1 MKITKEKWNSKAYR
15 WISVI
20 MVLLLVLAPV
30 GVFGVKVKVKAENQT
45 LTGSNFTLEPSV
57 YAGYYTIS
65 YSQGGTNIMHSMSSS
80 ASDTITIVPEGDSA
94 TLTIDDEGSSGI
106 QLSSS
111 SIVCSD
117 GINVVFENGSTAS
130 FSGFTA
136 SGSVNLG
143 TSGVLEVYTANLN
156 NTTGGSIVVTGGN
169 NRPGNLKLTG
179 TNTDVVVSVS
189 ESNMNAVISSEGNF
203 TLNVE
208 GVRKSVTG
216 PANEKV
222 GELMGY
228 YPTID
233 DLSGKDFYVGAEY
246 NLANYAHFPEGY
258 TSDQFRFDYL
268 LSASIIGQTMPTA
281 PGNYEVIVT
290 GPSGSSSPCS
300 FTVKY
305 LSAEDV
311 EDFEVSEV
319 DENGY
324 VYVYAPNGWAIS
336 KDNEIYSP
344 SLRFT
349 EAELYPEEGMFNE
362 SLNVYVKITSGEHN
376 GARSDALSY
385 SDVAPGLDEVNF
397 HPEEVI
403 PNDDDEEEIIPD
415 DEEEEVVPEEEE
427 EKEEEKE
434 EEPKEEE
441 KKEEVKPADESGHSG
456 KTDNTSN
463 TTSVSKPS
471 PNITLTLDD
480 QLYGLSY
487 APSFKS
493 DSTGSVKYLYSV
505 AGENKFSETKPTE
518 PGKYI
523 CRVVQEGT
531 EKFGQGTKDVNFS
544 ILYLAA
550 PTDAYSISGKKGNN
564 GYYVSDVYLTAP
576 DGYSISLTLNG
587 TYEDKVQVSD
597 KTKYIYLKRKSD
609 GAMTDGIGIKE
620 GIKVDA
626 KAPVVS
632 GKATDVDGNEVA
644 LGGKIYTD
652 KVSFKM
658 ADEHLSKVTVN
669 GEEVTVKDGAADISL
684 DANNRHMV
692 YKISAEDEAGNI
704 FTFTVDVY
712 APWMESGVIP
722 AGVKVGLEAGST
734 YKLEDGEWATD
745 VDSTVYT
752 GGMDF
757 YVAEDMELTFIKVK

>member
-15 WISVI
+15 WIAVI

-45 LTGSNFTLEPSV
+45 LTGSNFVLKPSV
-57 YAGYYTIS
+57 YDGYEVIS
-65 YSQGGTNIMHSMSSS
+65 YSQGGTNIDHSMSSS

-94 TLTIDDEGSSGI
+94 TLTIDDEEGSGI
-106 QLSSS
+106 QLSSL

-156 NTTGGSIVVTGGN
+156 NTTGGSIVVMGGGN
-169 NRPGNLKLTG
+169 SPGNVKLTG
-179 TNTDVVVSVS
+179 TNTDVVVAVS
-189 ESNMNAVISSEGNF
+189 ESNMNTVISSEGNY
-203 TLNVE
+203 TLRVE
-208 GVRKSVTG
+208 NATKSVPG
-216 PANEKV
+216 PANAKV
-222 GELMGY
+222 GEIMGI
-228 YPTID
+228 YPSMD
-233 DLSGKDFYVGAEY
+233 DISGEKFYVGAEY
-246 NLANYAHFPEGY
+246 NLADYAHYPEESEPANYSFQYRLGTSIIDSGMPTEAGDYQVMIVGPDNMNSSAHSFSIIYLPAVELNVSEIDEEGYVTVSAPEGY
-258 TSDQFRFDYL
+258 AFSLDGEIFETSHRFSKDDL
-268 LSASIIGQTMPTA
+268 VVD
-281 PGNYEVIVT
+281 EV
-290 GPSGSSSPCS
+290 
-300 FTVKY
+300 FN
-305 LSAEDV
+305 EDV
-311 EDFEVSEV
+311 SFIIKKTGGDHDGAVSERTSYETV
-319 DENGY
+319 
-324 VYVYAPNGWAIS
+324 A
-336 KDNEIYSP
+336 P
-344 SLRFT
+344 SLPNVFV
-349 EAELYPEEGMFNE
+349 APEEDP
-362 SLNVYVKITSGEHN
+362 
-376 GARSDALSY
+376 A
-385 SDVAPGLDEVNF
+385 
-397 HPEEVI
+397 EEKPV
-403 PNDDDEEEIIPD
+403 EEEPA
-415 DEEEEVVPEEEE
+415 EEEPAEEEPTE
-427 EKEEEKE
+427 EEPKEEESK

-441 KKEEVKPADESGHSG
+441 KKEEFKPADESGHSG

-463 TTSVSKPS
+463 TTTVSKPS

-480 QLYGLSY
+480 QIYGLTY

-493 DSTGSVKYLYSV
+493 DSTGSVKYLYSK
-505 AGENKFSETKPTE
+505 AGENKFSEAKPTE
-518 PGKYI
+518 PGKYV
-523 CRVVQEGT
+523 CRALQEGT
-531 EKFGQGTKDVNFS
+531 DKFGQGTKDVNFS
-544 ILYLAA
+544 ILYLGA

-587 TYEDKVQVSD
+587 TYEDKVQVSSE

-644 LGGKIYTD
+644 LGGKIYSD

-669 GEEVTVKDGAADISL
+669 GEEVTVTDGAADISL

-692 YKISAEDEAGNI
+692 YKVSAEDEAGNI
-704 FTFTVDVY
+704 FTFTVNVY

-722 AGVKVGLEAGST
+722 AGVKVGLEAGSA

>member
-30 GVFGVKVKVKAENQT
+30 GIFGVKVSVKADDASY
-45 LTGSNFTLEPSV
+45 TGSSFTLV
-57 YAGYYTIS
+57 TGDNGYKLQMFRGEAANEVTLD
-65 YSQGGTNIMHSMSSS
+65 SS
-80 ASDTITIVPEGDSA
+80 ASGTITLSAPEGGATFTVSAANANLPNLNIICNEGVSVTFDSAADLTLNSFTVKDSINLGNSGILRVYSA
-94 TLTIDDEGSSGI
+94 TLNNTSAG
-106 QLSSS
+106 
-111 SIVCSD
+111 V
-117 GINVVFENGSTAS
+117 INV
-130 FSGFTA
+130 FSSQA
-136 SGSVNLG
+136 NRGSV
-143 TSGVLEVYTANLN
+143 
-156 NTTGGSIVVTGGN
+156 
-169 NRPGNLKLTG
+169 KLTG
-179 TNTDVVVSVS
+179 NNTDVTVSVS
-189 ESNMNAVISSEGNF
+189 DKYTQVSSEGSF
-203 TLNVE
+203 MLDIDNV
-208 GVRKSVTG
+208 GYPVTG
-216 PANEKV
+216 PANGYA
-222 GELMGY
+222 GELAGLF
-228 YPTID
+228 PTID
-233 DLSGKDFYVGAEY
+233 DISGETFYVGGTYDMNEY
-246 NLANYAHFPEGY
+246 THYPAGY
-258 TSDQFRFDYL
+258 TSDQFTFRYL
-268 LSASIIGQTMPTA
+268 LSSSVIGVEMPTV
-281 PGNYEVIVT
+281 PGTYEVLVT
-290 GPSGSSSPCS
+290 GPTDAGTSSPRT
-300 FTVKY
+300 FTISYFPGVD
-305 LSAEDV
+305 LDI
-311 EDFEVSEV
+311 SEV
-319 DENGY
+319 DEEGKVTVSAPAGY
-324 VYVYAPNGWAIS
+324 KIS
-336 KDNEIYSP
+336 LDNEIYDSYIKF
-344 SLRFT
+344 S
-349 EAELYPEEGMFNE
+349 EEQLYPEEGMFDE
-362 SLNVYVKITSGEHN
+362 TLQFYVRVTDGVHE
-376 GARSDALSY
+376 GARSEALSY
-385 SDVAPGLDEVNF
+385 SDVAPGLAKVNF

-403 PNDDDEEEIIPD
+403 PHNDDEEEIIPD
-415 DEEEEVVPEEEE
+415 DEEEVVPDEEEEVVPE
-427 EKEEEKE
+427 EEEKE

-441 KKEEVKPADESGHSG
+441 KKEEFKPADESGHSG

-463 TTSVSKPS
+463 TTTVSKPS

-480 QLYGLSY
+480 QIYGLTY

-493 DSTGSVKYLYSV
+493 DSTGSVKYLYSK
-505 AGENKFSETKPTE
+505 AGENKFSEAKPTE
-518 PGKYI
+518 PGKYV
-523 CRVVQEGT
+523 CRALQEGT
-531 EKFGQGTKDVNFS
+531 DKFGQGTKDVNFS

-550 PTDAYSISGKKGNN
+550 PSDAYSISGKKGNN

-587 TYEDKVQVSD
+587 TYEDKVQVSSE

-644 LGGKIYTD
+644 LGGKIYSD

-669 GEEVTVKDGAADISL
+669 GEEVTVTDGAADISL

-704 FTFTVDVY
+704 FTFTVNVY

-722 AGVKVGLEAGST
+722 AGVKVGLEAGSK